1 VHHRSETGTGGRGD
15 VEAHVQ
21 LLCELGA
28 EGGLVT
34 QFYNMI
40 LTPTVRGNLRVFF
53 EVFGER

>member
-1 VHHRSETGTGGRGD
+1 VQSVYAFGARAD

-21 LLCELGA
+21 LLRDLGA

-40 LTPTVRGNLRVFF
+40 LTPTVRENLRVFF
-53 EVFGER
+53 EVFGEG